1 MKILPPKRFESQ
13 RGDLMKEY
21 PNFIRHWLLPKHDK
35 EIDSEIDMLNIKTIH
50 YVSLAEC
57 VVQTVCLIVFLLS
70 RFKSMDDPA
79 NVNSVVNVSLSIVLC
94 IAGFIVSG
102 VFMRKKD
109 LAERHTAVSVFV
121 GTYMILLVV
130 WGMLASVQTFIRG
143 EQIIT
148 FFTVELITVMLLRL
162 RPLFTSILVM
172 SSYTIFYIG
181 LNVWIKPG
189 MINPYNYFMM
199 GVISV
204 AGAVIIYRITV
215 SYIEQK
221 NKANRLND
229 SLEIIANHDSAT
241 RLQNRYALNQRI
253 PEYLNTDICIAML
266 DINKFKA
273 VNDTY
278 GHKAGDDVLKAFS
291 DLLLDSFDHEEI
303 YRYGG
308 DEFLIVSLSGELA
321 AFRQKL
327 TELNDRFG
335 EVHISGVE
343 SCLSCCFGCVSA
355 RPENPA
361 DFFDLVMW
369 ADKKLYEEKSKV

>member
-1 MKILPPKRFESQ
+1 MKDFSYGLKQ
-13 RGDLMKEY
+13 
-21 PNFIRHWLLPKHDK
+21 WLLPKSGK
-35 EIDSEIDMLNIKTIH
+35 EVDSEIDLLNIKTIH

-57 VVQTVCLIVFLLS
+57 IVQTVCLIVFLLS
-70 RFKSMDDPA
+70 RHNSLDDPA

-94 IAGFIVSG
+94 IAGFIISG
-102 VFMRKKD
+102 AFMRKKD

-121 GTYMILLVV
+121 SAYMILLVV

-148 FFTVELITVMLLRL
+148 FFTVELIAVIFVRL

-172 SSYTIFYIG
+172 SSYAIFYIG

-199 GVISV
+199 GIISA
-204 AGAVIIYRITV
+204 AGAVIIYRITI
-215 SYIEQK
+215 SYIVQK
-221 NKANRLND
+221 NKANLLNE
-229 SLEIIANHDSAT
+229 SLEIIANHDSMT

-266 DINKFKA
+266 DINSFKA
-273 VNDTY
+273 ANDTY
-278 GHKAGDDVLKAFS
+278 GHRAGDEVLKAFS
-291 DLLLDSFDHEEI
+291 DLLMDSFDQKDI

-308 DEFLIVSLSGELA
+308 DEFLIVSRFRDLA

-327 TELNDRFG
+327 AQLNDRFD
-335 EVHISGVE
+335 EVRIRSIESGF
-343 SCLSCCFGCVSA
+343 SCCFGCAAA
-355 RPENPA
+355 RPENPT
-361 DFFDLVMW
+361 DFFDLVMQ
-369 ADKKLYEEKSKV
+369 ADKKLYEEKSKLKSKSK